1 MTERNYIWCC
11 LSLHCHFQ
19 RECVYA
25 NMIIGS
31 LHFISALSLCVNNV
45 LQHCNFF
52 NPNLSLGKHTKC
64 QIGTSTFG
72 KMLSVSSQQLHVCL
86 NWLEMYLTLFES
98 VQTGASSTWVLL
110 TQNDCAPLTLKYKL
124 MSSYTHTVI
133 PISYT
138 FLIALDPENITNCLL
153 DSQSVNNH
161 SKN

>member
-52 NPNLSLGKHTKC
+52 NLSLGKHTKC

-72 KMLSVSSQQLHVCL
+72 KMLSVSSQQLHV
-86 NWLEMYLTLFES
+86 S
-98 VQTGASSTWVLL
+98 
-110 TQNDCAPLTLKYKL
+110 KL
-124 MSSYTHTVI
+124 IRNV
-133 PISYT
+133 
-138 FLIALDPENITNCLL
+138 LDPVWISPNQSIKHMSVINTKWLL
-153 DSQSVNNH
+153 LWHKIQINVKLYSYSNTYFLYVPYRTRPTKYN
-161 SKN
+161 KLPAWFPVC